1 MAKKDKKEQKESK
14 KEEAPQDAS
23 LPPEVKEKLAQLKA
37 KLEKF
42 QKSIIEKFDKYIKG
56 IALMPPPK
64 APPATLPPEILA
76 EEQKRFEQIK
86 DKHHVLVLIDD
97 TEPSKM
103 SKQELKDKLTAIMDT
118 TAREID
124 QSIVPQ
130 TLLITELW
138 QNCYDAKYDW
148 LQLIAMSAP
157 IYDTGMLGAI
167 KIAEVHKTMALK
179 KFEKY
184 IVAYVLAGSIVTGRA
199 TKESDIDV
207 FIVIDDTDVK
217 KMTRAELKDKLRA
230 IIINM
235 GLDAGDITG
244 IRNKL
249 NIQTYILTDFW
260 DAIREA
266 NPVMFTFLRDGVP
279 FFDRGIFMPW
289 KQLLK
294 MGKIKPSPE
303 AIDMYMSTGEQG
315 LDRIKFKFKDIATED
330 FFWSILTPTQA
341 ALMLYGVPPPAPKE
355 TCEVL
360 REIFVKKEKLLE
372 EEYVKMLENVIQT
385 RKDIEHGIKKDVTG
399 KELDELLEDSEKYMK
414 RLKKLFSQ
422 IEKTKE
428 EEMIINLHETI
439 LTIIRDVLKAEGVEK
454 VLEEE
459 LISTFEDKLISTGK
473 IPTRFLRLLNEFLE
487 AKKAYDAGKLTKT
500 DLEKTRK
507 NSAEL
512 VKFLVEHLQRKRG
525 RELEQAKV
533 RVKYGDKFGEITL
546 LGSVA
551 FVIRNLDA
559 PEKIIEKAAI
569 NRDGSL
575 GPLESSSW
583 DEFEK
588 ALAKV
593 AIPPK
598 VFIKEPVFE
607 SLKKIFGK
615 DVEVLVT
622 Q

>member
-217 KMTRAELKDKLRA
+217 KM
-230 IIINM
+230 
-235 GLDAGDITG
+235 
-244 IRNKL
+244 
-249 NIQTYILTDFW
+249 
-260 DAIREA
+260 
-266 NPVMFTFLRDGVP
+266 
-279 FFDRGIFMPW
+279 
-289 KQLLK
+289 
-294 MGKIKPSPE
+294 
-303 AIDMYMSTGEQG
+303 
-315 LDRIKFKFKDIATED
+315 
-330 FFWSILTPTQA
+330 
-341 ALMLYGVPPPAPKE
+341 
-355 TCEVL
+355 
-360 REIFVKKEKLLE
+360 
-372 EEYVKMLENVIQT
+372 
-385 RKDIEHGIKKDVTG
+385 
-399 KELDELLEDSEKYMK
+399 
-414 RLKKLFSQ
+414 
-422 IEKTKE
+422 
-428 EEMIINLHETI
+428 
-439 LTIIRDVLKAEGVEK
+439 
-454 VLEEE
+454 
-459 LISTFEDKLISTGK
+459 
-473 IPTRFLRLLNEFLE
+473 
-487 AKKAYDAGKLTKT
+487 
-500 DLEKTRK
+500 
-507 NSAEL
+507 
-512 VKFLVEHLQRKRG
+512 
-525 RELEQAKV
+525 
-533 RVKYGDKFGEITL
+533 
-546 LGSVA
+546 
-551 FVIRNLDA
+551 
-559 PEKIIEKAAI
+559 
-569 NRDGSL
+569 
-575 GPLESSSW
+575 
-583 DEFEK
+583 
-588 ALAKV
+588 
-593 AIPPK
+593 
-598 VFIKEPVFE
+598 
-607 SLKKIFGK
+607 
-615 DVEVLVT
+615 
-622 Q
+622 